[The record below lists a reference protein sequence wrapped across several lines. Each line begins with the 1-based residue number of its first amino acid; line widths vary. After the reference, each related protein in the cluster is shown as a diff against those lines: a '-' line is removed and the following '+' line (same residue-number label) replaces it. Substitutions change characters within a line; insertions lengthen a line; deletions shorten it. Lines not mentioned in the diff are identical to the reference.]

1 MTVLMSESLF
11 IQTAD
16 LFTNEASDYYLYEW
30 VTESL
35 THLIRSKAL
44 IHSIMKHTVLL
55 GEVLPSPWF
64 SRGDP
69 NNVIFSPWN
78 ATFTRGSL
86 PKNV

>member
-35 THLIRSKAL
+35 THLIRSKAW
-44 IHSIMKHTVLL
+44 IQRNTTVLL
-55 GEVLPSPWF
+55 GEVLPSPRF

-78 ATFTRGSL
+78 VTFTRGTP